1 MKFLHTGDLHIG
13 KVVNGFSMLKD
24 QEFILNQIIATA
36 QSEEVDGIFLAGDIY
51 DRSIPTKEAVCL
63 LDEFLTRLVAIGKEV
78 YLISGNHD
86 SPERI
91 DFAHNILEKKGI
103 HISGIL
109 KKEVKEIVKEDSY
122 GTVHI
127 YLLPFATS
135 KVMKYVLEQED
146 LDCTYHCCME
156 QFIKQ
161 MKINPSKRNILVT
174 HHFVIGNGETPI
186 VSDSEVKNLVGGV
199 EQVDGVIFSEFDY
212 VALGHLHKA
221 QKVGRKTIRYAG
233 SPIKYSFS
241 EVNHEKTMTIV
252 ELKEKGQVIIKEIPL
267 IPLHDMR
274 VLKGKL
280 SNLIQK
286 EVVEEGNREDFV
298 QVILTDKEEL
308 FEPMEQLRAVY
319 PNIMQLVIEKNI
331 KEESQVTFSSIH
343 LTKRTTKELFEQ
355 FYEMVT
361 GEDLKEQQVEF
372 VEQLIDEITCIK

>member
-1 MKFLHTGDLHIG
+1 MKFLHISDLHIG
-13 KVVNGFSMLKD
+13 KVVNGFSMLRD
-24 QEFILNQIIATA
+24 QKFILNQIITTA
-36 QSEEVDGIFLAGDIY
+36 QSEEVDGILLAGDIY
-51 DRSIPTKEAVCL
+51 DRSIPTKEAVSL
-63 LDEFLTRLVAIGKEV
+63 LDEFLTKLVAIGKEV

-91 DFAHNILEKKGI
+91 DFAHNILEKKGLY
-103 HISGIL
+103 ISGVL
-109 KKEVKEIVKEDSY
+109 KKEVKEIVREDSY
-122 GTVHI
+122 GMVHI
-127 YLLPFATS
+127 YLLPFATP

-146 LDCTYHCCME
+146 LDCTYHCCIE
-156 QFIKQ
+156 QFVKQ
-161 MKINPSKRNILVT
+161 MKINPDERNILVT

-199 EQVDGVIFSEFDY
+199 EQVDGAIFSEFDY
-212 VALGHLHKA
+212 VALGHIHRP

-274 VLKGKL
+274 ILKGKL
-280 SNLIQK
+280 SDLLQK
-286 EVVEEGNREDFV
+286 EVVEAGNREDFV

-331 KEESQVTFSSIH
+331 KEERQVTFSSVY
-343 LTKRTTKELFEQ
+343 LTKRTTKQLFEQ
-355 FYEMVT
+355 FYETVVGQELEET
-361 GEDLKEQQVEF
+361 QVQL
-372 VEQLIDEITCIK
+372 VEQLLDEVTYAK